1 MTPSTSLDTSAFIKR
16 FLTEKSTADMERFAT
31 SENHRL
37 AISLL
42 TVTEFRCVM
51 KRRSRLGTVTPAFV
65 QQATRQLLREIA
77 GGKLQFHAIDGAT
90 FNLAGELIDHL
101 SSPLGALDVIHLAC
115 AKAAGSSLMVSADR
129 QLLRAAREAGL
140 QTLDTSYSPR
150 SSVTNKFF

>member
-1 MTPSTSLDTSAFIKR
+1 MTPSAYLDTSAFIKR
-16 FLTEKSTADMERFAT
+16 FLTEKRTADMERFAT
-31 SENHRL
+31 SESHRL
-37 AISLL
+37 EISSL
-42 TVTEFRCVM
+42 TVREFRCVM

-90 FNLAGELIDHL
+90 FNLAGEPIDHL
-101 SSPLGALDVIHLAC
+101 SSPLGALDAIHLAC

-140 QTLDTSYSPR
+140 QTLDM
-150 SSVTNKFF
+150 SSLP